1 MTEGN
6 SIAMLPNGNKWRMS
20 MKIKKLIRMLFTAAF
35 MTAFFMLPNT
45 AKAAGIQLFYDGA
58 NHLYTGSVYN
68 LYVNGNAIHAAVEPI
83 IFNDHAVVPV
93 REVFEECGARVDYT
107 VENQCVEI
115 QYKSTYIRLYINDNC
130 AYVNGKRTEIQ
141 DNVVPKLINKPG
153 DVTKTMVPVR
163 FIGETVGLGVDF
175 DGDTGSIYITSDE
188 TEPTPVPTPEPTPVP
203 TPEPTPVPT
212 PKPTPEPTP
221 VPTPK
226 PTLVPTQKPTAAP
239 TAVPTEKPANIIKL
253 DTAMLSDT
261 SMKITVTCDADVE
274 GKFSYFTLEDPERVV
289 VDFANM
295 GFTAKTD
302 HISTNSKG
310 IKSVRSGVTSERARI
325 VVDVENLKSYSV
337 KTAAPRVVVITIEAE
352 GNKSTPQTSS
362 SDKTSSGSSYSDAGK
377 TAASYASGITKA
389 TAADAKKVIMLDA
402 GHGGSDPGAMGKLD
416 GKTINE
422 KDLTLS
428 ITYKVKAILE
438 ANGYTTSMTRTG
450 DTLPSLSERPEQAN
464 SEGCALFV
472 SIHINSAE
480 AEEANGTEVYWSQ
493 ENVDKTKD
501 AKVNGKDFAQYV
513 LNGMLKYMSSTNRGV
528 RQANWAVTRRSD
540 MPAIL
545 AEVGFISNEEELRKM
560 CSDDYQ
566 NKTAKG
572 IAEGIINMLKNM

>member
-1 MTEGN
+1 MKKLTRMLLT
-6 SIAMLPNGNKWRMS
+6 AML
-20 MKIKKLIRMLFTAAF
+20 
-35 MTAFFMLPNT
+35 MTALFLLPHTVN
-45 AKAAGIQLFYDGA
+45 AAGIQLYYDGA
-58 NHLYTGSVYN
+58 SHLYTGSVYN
-68 LYVNGNAIHAAVEPI
+68 LYVNGNAVHAAVEPI

-107 VENQCVEI
+107 GENQCVEI

-130 AYVNGKRTEIQ
+130 AYVNGKRTEIP

-163 FIGETVGLGVDF
+163 FIGETAGMDVDF
-175 DGDTGSIYITSDE
+175 DGETGSIYITSDADAAE
-188 TEPTPVPTPEPTPVP
+188 PAVTPEPTPAPTSEPTPVPTCEPTPVP
-203 TPEPTPVPT
+203 ADV
-212 PKPTPEPTP
+212 
-221 VPTPK
+221 
-226 PTLVPTQKPTAAP
+226 PTAAP
-239 TAVPTEKPANIIKL
+239 TSKPVNITKI
-253 DTAMLSDT
+253 DSAMLSDT
-261 SMKITVTCDADVE
+261 SMKITVTCDDNVE
-274 GKFSYFTLEDPERVV
+274 GKFSYFTLDDPERVV

-302 HISTNSKG
+302 HISTNAKG
-310 IKSVRSGVTSERARI
+310 IKSIRSGVTSERARI

-337 KTAAPRVVVITIEAE
+337 KTSAPRVVVITVEVTGETSAA
-352 GNKSTPQTSS
+352 QSS
-362 SDKTSSGSSYSDAGK
+362 SSNKTSGSSSSSFSEAGK
-377 TAASYASGITKA
+377 SAASYASGITKA

-402 GHGGSDPGAMGKLD
+402 GHGGSDPGAMGELD

-438 ANGYTTSMTRTG
+438 ANGYKTSMTRTG
-450 DTLPSLSERPEQAN
+450 DTLPSLAERPEQAN
-464 SEGCALFV
+464 SEGCALFI

-480 AEEANGTEVYWSQ
+480 AEAANGTEVYWSQ
-493 ENVDKTKD
+493 ENVDKMPD

-513 LNGMLKYMSSTNRGV
+513 LDGMLKYMGSTNRGV

-540 MPAIL
+540 MPAVL
-545 AEVGFISNEEELRKM
+545 AEVGFISNEEELRDM

-566 NKTAKG
+566 NKVAKG
-572 IAEGIINMLKNM
+572 IAEGIINMIKALP